1 MPTCIELF
9 AGGGGAALGLRR
21 AGYQSLACVEA
32 NAPACATLRAAGF
45 PAVQAWIGETGRG
58 DLPPYPDGEDAFE
71 YPDLVWASPPCQPYS
86 RAGRQAGAEDER
98 DGWPAALRAIRLLRP
113 KWVVVENV
121 VGFPAELAAA
131 QLREAGFASVAVW
144 DLDAVRYGLP
154 SRRRRVYLVGRRE
167 GALPQAPA
175 PTHYAPEDA
184 GADQPRL
191 FGAPLRRYVTMG
203 EALRVVGEVLPEQ
216 RYFCR
221 STHPDETG
229 FGACTA
235 DRRSELVYRPE
246 ETAWKA
252 ASRPEWLDRPAP
264 TVVTVEV
271 KGTRACAAT
280 GWGWSGGP
288 DRASDAAFLA
298 TGRRRLTPEE
308 CAILVGFPSDYPFQG
323 TKVDKY
329 RQIGNAVAPVMGEV
343 VGRGISAR

>member
-1 MPTCIELF
+1 MRVSEAINS
-9 AGGGGAALGLRR
+9 RR
-21 AGYQSLACVEA
+21 SMRAFKPDPVSREDLEWIVTTA
-32 NAPACATLRAAGF
+32 NRAASNGN
-45 PAVQAWIGETGRG
+45 
-58 DLPPYPDGEDAFE
+58 L
-71 YPDLVWASPPCQPYS
+71 QP
-86 RAGRQAGAEDER
+86 
-98 DGWPAALRAIRLLRP
+98 WKL
-113 KWVVVENV
+113 
-121 VGFPAELAAA
+121 
-131 QLREAGFASVAVW
+131 
-144 DLDAVRYGLP
+144 
-154 SRRRRVYLVGRRE
+154 
-167 GALPQAPA
+167 
-175 PTHYAPEDA
+175 
-184 GADQPRL
+184 
-191 FGAPLRRYVTMG
+191 YVTMG

-308 CAILVGFPSDYPFQG
+308 CAILVGFPSYYPFQG